1 MSILCTIGEGIE
13 CNGGRLRVEE
23 GVFILEGAKEGPV
36 VFEHKP
42 SQRVLC
48 NGLEFGVSTWGGS
61 SYTTWV
67 PGSDQLKCG
76 VVEGALEEVGER
88 AYLVAAEPL
97 EDRPVVEEY
106 LLRVLRG
113 VIGDKPVFI
122 TPPTGGRLGLLENV
136 VESAGDPST
145 ALVEKI
151 KALLK
156 ERAPSSADCIAK
168 AVETRFINPGVVS
181 RVVKGEVRVECIQGG
196 GVVFWF

>member
-13 CNGGRLRVEE
+13 CNGGRLRVEDD
-23 GVFILEGAKEGPV
+23 ILLLDGAQGGPV
-36 VFEHKP
+36 VFKHKP

-67 PGSDQLKCG
+67 PGSEPLKCG
-76 VVEGALEEVGER
+76 VVEGALEEVGDR
-88 AYLVAAEPL
+88 AYFVSPKPL
-97 EDRPVVEEY
+97 EDKPVVEEY

-122 TPPTGGRLGLLENV
+122 TPPMGRRLGLLENV
-136 VESAGDPST
+136 VESTGDPSI
-145 ALVEKI
+145 ALMGKI

-156 ERAPSSADCIAK
+156 ERAPLNADCIAK
-168 AVETRFINPGVVS
+168 AVETRVINPGVVS
-181 RVVKGEVRVECIQGG
+181 RVVKGEIRVGCLQGG

>member
-1 MSILCTIGEGIE
+1 MSILCTIGERIE
-13 CNGGRLRVEE
+13 CSGGRLRVEE
-23 GVFILEGAKEGPV
+23 GVFILDGAKEGLV

-67 PGSDQLKCG
+67 PASGQLKCG
-76 VVEGALEEVGER
+76 VVEGALQEVGER
-88 AYLVAAEPL
+88 AYLVVPNHL
-97 EDRPVVEEY
+97 KDRPPVEEY
-106 LLRVLRG
+106 LLQVLRG
-113 VIGDKPVFI
+113 LIGDKPVFV
-122 TPPTGGRLGLLENV
+122 TPRLGEGLGLLENV

-145 ALVEKI
+145 ALLEKI

-156 ERAPSSADCIAK
+156 EKAPLNADCIAK
-168 AVETRFINPGVVS
+168 AVETRVINPVIVS
-181 RVVKGEVRVECIQGG
+181 WVVKGEVKVECLQGR